1 MSPDN
6 CGIEKKR
13 LEIASESRRR
23 RPSPTPFRE
32 LRRSVCKSPTSDNS
46 IARFAA
52 TRQPAFPIGTE
63 LPLDYMLRVMR
74 DTTASATRRDEMAR
88 AAAPYLHAKALSD
101 EIDAQ
106 RRHALGLLPPPLW
119 GRAGEGG
126 GSIGRSI
133 ATLNDPHP
141 QPLPT
146 RGRGVHRTCRSHRLH
161 FIGKR

>member
-1 MSPDN
+1 MPPDN

-63 LPLDYMLRVMR
+63 LPLDYMLGIMR
-74 DTTASATRRDEMAR
+74 DPFIAR
-88 AAAPYLHAKALSD
+88 EPNTMS
-101 EIDAQ
+101 
-106 RRHALGLLPPPLW
+106 
-119 GRAGEGG
+119 
-126 GSIGRSI
+126 
-133 ATLNDPHP
+133 
-141 QPLPT
+141 
-146 RGRGVHRTCRSHRLH
+146 VCRPSEL
-161 FIGKR
+161 FAFQVLM